1 MSSPQS
7 PAIEMYQKDIE
18 ELEKLINISLRPNI
32 KRQLEEYKNNLSN
45 LMKEENKKIE
55 EEKKKKESEKAE
67 EKDSSNKEK
76 ENSSSEI
83 NPAKLSSSLLFTSI
97 SKYAFDTSNEKF
109 IKLYLTDDFEGIK
122 SFNSSNIKSKF
133 TKNSFDVCIIGWKN
147 KNYRFSCFNL
157 NKGIIPN
164 DSYVKQTNS
173 GLIVYL
179 KKENN
184 SDYWDSLEKK
194 KGLFGNKD
202 ENGEGG
208 LDKNKDPNA
217 SLMEM
222 MRDMYQNGDPE
233 MKRMI
238 AEAWT
243 KSRDEQENKFKHE
256 HEHAHGDDDG
266 CGCGHEH

>member
-1 MSSPQS
+1 MSS

-18 ELEKLINISLRPNI
+18 ELEKLINISIRPNI
-32 KRQLEEYKNNLSN
+32 KRQLIEYKNNLSN
-45 LMKEENKKIE
+45 LMN
-55 EEKKKKESEKAE
+55 EEKKKVEAEQKKKEVESKSQKSESTTD
-67 EKDSSNKEK
+67 KDKSTT
-76 ENSSSEI
+76 EI
-83 NPAKLSSSLLFTSI
+83 DPAKLSTSLLFTSI

-109 IKLYLTDDFEGIK
+109 IKLYLTDEFEGIK
-122 SFNSSNIKSKF
+122 SFSSSNIKSKF

-157 NKGIIPN
+157 NKEIEPK

-179 KKENN
+179 KKANN
-184 SDYWDSLEKK
+184 SDFWDSLEKK
-194 KGLFGNKD
+194 KSLFGNKED
-202 ENGEGG
+202 KEDGG
-208 LDKNKDPNA
+208 IDKNKDPNA

-243 KSRDEQENKFKHE
+243 KSRDEQENKLKHD
-256 HEHAHGDDDG
+256 HSHGHDDG
-266 CGCGHEH
+266 CGCGHDH

>member
-1 MSSPQS
+1 MEAQS

-18 ELEKLINISLRPNI
+18 ELEKLIEVALRPNI
-32 KRQLEEYKNNLSN
+32 KRQLTEYKNNLSN
-45 LMKEENKKIE
+45 LMNEEKKKIE
-55 EEKKKKESEKAE
+55 TEKKKKEE
-67 EKDSSNKEK
+67 ESKKEK
-76 ENSSSEI
+76 KESTTDKKESEI
-83 NPAKLSSSLLFTSI
+83 DASKLNATFTTI
-97 SKYAFDTSNEKF
+97 SKYAFDTSNNKY
-109 IKLYLTDDFEGIK
+109 IKLYLTDGFDGIK

-133 TKNSFDVCIIGWKN
+133 TKTTFDVCILGWKSR
-147 KNYRFSCFNL
+147 NYRFSCFNL
-157 NKGIIPN
+157 SKEINPN

-179 KKENN
+179 AKAN
-184 SDYWDSLEKK
+184 SSDFWDSLEKK

-202 ENGEGG
+202 DDSMPA
-208 LDKNKDPNA
+208 LDKNKDPNQ

-243 KSRDEQENKFKHE
+243 KSRDEQEMKHK
-256 HEHAHGDDDG
+256 HDH
-266 CGCGHEH
+266 

>member
-1 MSSPQS
+1 MSQS

-18 ELEKLINISLRPNI
+18 ELEKLINISIRPNI
-32 KRQLEEYKNNLSN
+32 KRQLVEYKNNLSN
-45 LMKEENKKIE
+45 LMN
-55 EEKKKKESEKAE
+55 EEKKKLDAEQKKKEEDKSTKS
-67 EKDSSNKEK
+67 DSTTDKEK
-76 ENSSSEI
+76 ESSDIDPS
-83 NPAKLSSSLLFTSI
+83 KLSSSLSFTTI
-97 SKYAFDTSNEKF
+97 SKYAFDTSNEKY
-109 IKLYLTDDFEGIK
+109 IKLYLTDGFDGIK

-133 TKNSFDVCIIGWKN
+133 TKNSFDVCIIGWKE

-157 NKGIIPN
+157 SKEITPK

-179 KKENN
+179 AKANK
-184 SDYWDSLEKK
+184 SDFWDSLEKK

-202 ENGEGG
+202 EDEKGG

-243 KSRDEQENKFKHE
+243 KSRDEQENKHKHE
-256 HEHAHGDDDG
+256 HDHGHEDG

>member
-1 MSSPQS
+1 MESQT

-18 ELEKLINISLRPNI
+18 ELNKLIEVALRPNI
-32 KRQLEEYKNNLSN
+32 KRQLTEYKNNLTN
-45 LMKEENKKIE
+45 LMN
-55 EEKKKKESEKAE
+55 EEKKKNEAQKKKEEDSKKEKKESNSEK
-67 EKDSSNKEK
+67 K
-76 ENSSSEI
+76 SEFDES
-83 NPAKLSSSLLFTSI
+83 KLTASFTSI

-109 IKLYLTDDFEGIK
+109 IKLYLTDGFDGIK

-133 TKNSFDVCIIGWKN
+133 TKNSFDVCILGWKN
-147 KNYRFSCFNL
+147 KNFRFSCFNL
-157 NKGIIPN
+157 SKEIIPN

-179 KKENN
+179 AKANK
-184 SDYWDSLEKK
+184 SDFWDSLEKK

-202 ENGEGG
+202 EDGSPA
-208 LDKNKDPNA
+208 LDKNKDPNQ

-243 KSRDEQENKFKHE
+243 KSRDEQESKHKHE
-256 HEHAHGDDDG
+256 H
-266 CGCGHEH
+266 

>member
-1 MSSPQS
+1 MEAQS

-18 ELEKLINISLRPNI
+18 ELEKLIEVALRPNI
-32 KRQLEEYKNNLSN
+32 KRQLTEYKNNLSN
-45 LMKEENKKIE
+45 LMN
-55 EEKKKKESEKAE
+55 EEKKKIEADKKKKEEESKKEKKETTTDKKESEIDA
-67 EKDSSNKEK
+67 S
-76 ENSSSEI
+76 
-83 NPAKLSSSLLFTSI
+83 KLNATFTTI
-97 SKYAFDTSNEKF
+97 SKYAFDTSNNKF
-109 IKLYLTDDFEGIK
+109 IKLYLTDGFDGIK
-122 SFNSSNIKSKF
+122 SFSSSNIKSKF
-133 TKNSFDVCIIGWKN
+133 TKNTFDVCILGWKG

-157 NKGIIPN
+157 SKEINPS

-179 KKENN
+179 AKAN
-184 SDYWDSLEKK
+184 SSDFWDSLEKK

-202 ENGEGG
+202 DDGMPA
-208 LDKNKDPNA
+208 LDKNKDPNQ

-243 KSRDEQENKFKHE
+243 KSRDEQEMKHK
-256 HEHAHGDDDG
+256 HDH
-266 CGCGHEH
+266 

>member
-1 MSSPQS
+1 MEAQS

-18 ELEKLINISLRPNI
+18 ELEKLIGIATRPNI
-32 KRQLEEYKNNLSN
+32 KRQLIEYKNNLSN
-45 LMKEENKKIE
+45 LMNEEKKKIDAEHKKKE
-55 EEKKKKESEKAE
+55 EEKKSEKIE
-67 EKDSSNKEK
+67 STTENKAT
-76 ENSSSEI
+76 EI
-83 NPAKLSSSLLFTSI
+83 DASKLNASFTTV
-97 SKYAFDTSNEKF
+97 SKYAFDTSNNKF
-109 IKLYLTDDFEGIK
+109 IKLYLTNGFDGIK

-133 TKNSFDVCIIGWKN
+133 TKNSFDVCILGWKDR
-147 KNYRFSCFNL
+147 NYRFSCFNL
-157 NKGIIPN
+157 SKEINPK

-179 KKENN
+179 AKANT
-184 SDYWDSLEKK
+184 SDFWDSLEKK

-202 ENGEGG
+202 EEGMPA
-208 LDKNKDPNA
+208 LDKNKDPNQ

-243 KSRDEQENKFKHE
+243 KSRDEQESKHK
-256 HEHAHGDDDG
+256 HDH
-266 CGCGHEH
+266 

>member
-1 MSSPQS
+1 MEAQS

-18 ELEKLINISLRPNI
+18 ELEKLIEVALRPNI
-32 KRQLEEYKNNLSN
+32 KRQLIEYKNNLSN
-45 LMKEENKKIE
+45 LMNEEKKKIE
-55 EEKKKKESEKAE
+55 TEKKKKEE
-67 EKDSSNKEK
+67 ESKKEK
-76 ENSSSEI
+76 KESTTDKKESEI
-83 NPAKLSSSLLFTSI
+83 DASKLNATFTTI
-97 SKYAFDTSNEKF
+97 SKYAFDTSNNKY
-109 IKLYLTDDFEGIK
+109 IKLYLTDGFDGIK

-133 TKNSFDVCIIGWKN
+133 TKTTFDVCILGWKN
-147 KNYRFSCFNL
+147 RNYRFSCFNL
-157 NKGIIPN
+157 SKEINPN

-179 KKENN
+179 AKAN
-184 SDYWDSLEKK
+184 SSDFWDSLEKK

-202 ENGEGG
+202 DDSMPA
-208 LDKNKDPNA
+208 LDKNKDPNQ

-243 KSRDEQENKFKHE
+243 KSRDEQEMKHK
-256 HEHAHGDDDG
+256 HDH
-266 CGCGHEH
+266 

>member
-1 MSSPQS
+1 MEAQS

-18 ELEKLINISLRPNI
+18 ELEKLIEVALRPNI
-32 KRQLEEYKNNLSN
+32 KRQLTEYKNNLSN
-45 LMKEENKKIE
+45 LMNEEKKKIEADKKKKEE
-55 EEKKKKESEKAE
+55 EEKKEKKETTTDKKESEIDA
-67 EKDSSNKEK
+67 S
-76 ENSSSEI
+76 
-83 NPAKLSSSLLFTSI
+83 KLNATFTTV
-97 SKYAFDTSNEKF
+97 SKYAFDTSNNKF
-109 IKLYLTDDFEGIK
+109 IKLYLTDGFDGIK
-122 SFNSSNIKSKF
+122 SFSSSNIKSKF
-133 TKNSFDVCIIGWKN
+133 SKNSFDVCILGWKG

-157 NKGIIPN
+157 SKEINPS

-179 KKENN
+179 AKAN
-184 SDYWDSLEKK
+184 SSDFWDSLEKK

-202 ENGEGG
+202 DDGVPA
-208 LDKNKDPNA
+208 LDKNKDPNQ

-243 KSRDEQENKFKHE
+243 KSRDEQEMKHK
-256 HEHAHGDDDG
+256 HDH
-266 CGCGHEH
+266 

>member
-1 MSSPQS
+1 MEAQS

-18 ELEKLINISLRPNI
+18 ELEKLIGISTRPNI
-32 KRQLEEYKNNLSN
+32 KRQLIEYKNNLSN
-45 LMKEENKKIE
+45 LMNEEKKKIDSENKKKE
-55 EEKKKKESEKAE
+55 EEKKSEKTE
-67 EKDSSNKEK
+67 STK
-76 ENSSSEI
+76 ENKATEI
-83 NPAKLSSSLLFTSI
+83 DASKLNASFTTV
-97 SKYAFDTSNEKF
+97 SKYAFDTSNNKF
-109 IKLYLTDDFEGIK
+109 IKLYLTDGFDGIK

-133 TKNSFDVCIIGWKN
+133 TKNSFDVCILGWKDR
-147 KNYRFSCFNL
+147 NYRFSCFNL
-157 NKGIIPN
+157 SKEINPK

-179 KKENN
+179 AKANT
-184 SDYWDSLEKK
+184 SDFWDSLEKK

-202 ENGEGG
+202 EEGMPT
-208 LDKNKDPNA
+208 LDKNKDPNQ

-243 KSRDEQENKFKHE
+243 KSRDEQENKHKHD
-256 HEHAHGDDDG
+256 H
-266 CGCGHEH
+266 

>member
-1 MSSPQS
+1 MKYS
-7 PAIEMYQKDIE
+7 
-18 ELEKLINISLRPNI
+18 KLINISIRPNI
-32 KRQLEEYKNNLSN
+32 KRQLIEYKNNLSN
-45 LMKEENKKIE
+45 LMN
-55 EEKKKKESEKAE
+55 EEKKKVEAEQKKKEEESKSQKSESTTD
-67 EKDSSNKEK
+67 KDKSTT
-76 ENSSSEI
+76 EI
-83 NPAKLSSSLLFTSI
+83 DPAKLSTSLLFTSI

-109 IKLYLTDDFEGIK
+109 IKLYLTDGFDGIK

-133 TKNSFDVCIIGWKN
+133 TKNSFDVCIIGWKE

-157 NKGIIPN
+157 SKEITPK

-179 KKENN
+179 AKANK
-184 SDYWDSLEKK
+184 SDLWDSLEKK

-202 ENGEGG
+202 EDGAPS

-243 KSRDEQENKFKHE
+243 KSRDEQENKMKHE
-256 HEHAHGDDDG
+256 HDHGDG
-266 CGCGHEH
+266 CGCGHDH

>member
-1 MSSPQS
+1 MSS

-18 ELEKLINISLRPNI
+18 ELEKLINIAVRPNI
-32 KRQLEEYKNNLSN
+32 KRQLIEYKNNLSN
-45 LMKEENKKIE
+45 LMKEENKKLE
-55 EEKKKKESEKAE
+55 AEKKKKEESKSEKSDSTND
-67 EKDSSNKEK
+67 KDKSSPT
-76 ENSSSEI
+76 SEVD
-83 NPAKLSSSLLFTSI
+83 PATLSTSLLFTTI
-97 SKYAFDTSNEKF
+97 SKYAFDTSNEKY
-109 IKLYLTDDFEGIK
+109 IKLYLTDGFEGIK

-133 TKNSFDVCIIGWKN
+133 TKTSFDVCVVGWKN

-157 NKGIIPN
+157 NKEINPTA
-164 DSYVKQTNS
+164 SYVKQTNS
-173 GLIVYL
+173 ALIVYL
-179 KKENN
+179 AKANT
-184 SDYWDSLEKK
+184 SDSWDSLEKK

-202 ENGEGG
+202 EDKEGG

-243 KSRDEQENKFKHE
+243 KSRDEQENKHKHE
-256 HEHAHGDDDG
+256 HDHNDG
-266 CGCGHEH
+266 CGCGHDH